1 MPVSPRMRFAL
12 QLALM
17 ALAMLAIFVV
27 DTTTSYEVAAA
38 VFYTIVILAAARVL
52 PRRALVGLS
61 GVCIALTVLSFAFT
75 PHGDLRAGLVNM
87 GISMAAIGTITYLV
101 VKMEAAQAAA
111 RDAQAQ
117 LLRIARV
124 KSLDGLTAS
133 IAHEVN
139 QPLAAIVT
147 SGNACQRWLAQD
159 PPKLDK
165 ARQALAR
172 IVDDAGRASS
182 IIVRVRSLTRGTPPH
197 KSAFDFN
204 EAITEILGLSR
215 AELERNGIA
224 LALDLA
230 PGLPP
235 AFADRVQIQQ
245 VVGNLVLNAV
255 EALAAVPPS
264 ERSLRIASQRQDE
277 ALRLNVADSG
287 MGIAA
292 AVHAH
297 VFEAFWT
304 TKDEGVG
311 IGLAISRT
319 IVEANGGQIW
329 AEPDQVRG
337 AVFCFSVPAA
347 EQGRKSA

>member
-1 MPVSPRMRFAL
+1 MRFVL
-12 QLALM
+12 KLALL

-38 VFYTIVILAAARVL
+38 VFYAVVVLAAARVL
-52 PRRALVGLS
+52 SRRALVALS
-61 GVCIALTVLSFAFT
+61 GLCIAMTVLSFAFT

-111 RDAQAQ
+111 HEAQAR

-147 SGNACQRWLAQD
+147 SGHACQRWLAQE
-159 PPKLDK
+159 PPQLDR
-165 ARQALAR
+165 AGQALAR
-172 IVDDAGRASS
+172 IVDDAGRASA
-182 IIVRVRSLTRGTPPH
+182 IIVRVRSLTQGTPPH
-197 KSAFDFN
+197 RSAFDFN
-204 EAITEILGLSR
+204 AAIAEVLDLSR
-215 AELERNGIA
+215 AELARHGIA
-224 LALDLA
+224 LSLDLA

-245 VVGNLVLNAV
+245 VAANLVLNAV
-255 EALAAVPPS
+255 EALAAVPPA
-264 ERSLRIASQRQDE
+264 ERSLRIASQLQDQTLLLTVE
-277 ALRLNVADSG
+277 DSG
-287 MGIAA
+287 PGIAA
-292 AVHAH
+292 AVHGH

-304 TKDEGVG
+304 TKDDGVG
-311 IGLAISRT
+311 IGLAIGRT
-319 IVEANGGQIW
+319 IAEANGGQLW
-329 AEPDQVRG
+329 AEPDRTRG
-337 AVFCFSVPAA
+337 AVFRLSVPVAA
-347 EQGRKSA
+347 QGRARA